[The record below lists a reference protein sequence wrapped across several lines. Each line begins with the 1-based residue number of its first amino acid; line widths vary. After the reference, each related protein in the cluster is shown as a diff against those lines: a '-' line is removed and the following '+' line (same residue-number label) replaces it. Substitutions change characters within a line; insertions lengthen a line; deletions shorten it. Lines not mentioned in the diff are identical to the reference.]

1 MKHKSLIIVS
11 LIALCMISCTPQQ
24 RLARLCNRHPYLCN
38 TDTTYVDT
46 LISSRV
52 VFDSTFTLSSRDTFL
67 YEKMGVTTKIIRNH
81 DTFSVHTHKT
91 DTSYIVQQ
99 QRTIMVD
106 SGSKWHKYLAYAF
119 LILLGLYFSQKL
131 FDYLGNKK

>member
-1 MKHKSLIIVS
+1 MNHKSLIIVS
-11 LIALCMISCTPQQ
+11 FIALCMISCTPQQ
-24 RLARLCNRHPYLCN
+24 RLSRLCNRYPHLCN

-52 VFDSTFTLSSRDTFL
+52 VFDSTFTLSTHDTFL

-91 DTSYIVQQ
+91 DTTYIVQQ

-106 SGSKWHKYLAYAF
+106 SSRKWHKYLAYAF
-119 LILLGLYFSQKL
+119 LVLLGLYVVQKL
-131 FDYLGNKK
+131 FDYLGNKR